1 MVSEVECGSFPSRSP
16 SAVGKT
22 LDSGLVKGRDTV
34 VVSVNGGEFEVGR
47 GVVDAQD
54 THDES
59 TVLDND
65 FCLSDD
71 YLARLR
77 GALYYM
83 MDRDETGAKYFEG
96 DTIGLLMVG
105 LPVAT
110 FRNEVLRKKLKTLV
124 TGRHELPSGHSVN
137 VERVL
142 VMPQPMGAF
151 FEYAFSCDLFDTLKE
166 QINLIIDPGFFTF
179 DWLMSRG
186 LTPQDARSNSVKR
199 GMSAVIRDIATFA
212 NEKESWNA
220 DIGRLCQ
227 QLDAH
232 FSKGTPF
239 TVFNKPIDVSN
250 YIDAG
255 KSVVNQ
261 AVASLV
267 NSVGSG
273 QDINNIILA
282 GGGAPLYLE
291 AIKKKFPHH
300 NIVVTK
306 SPVFSNVRGFQLAGE
321 QQVLIQLRN
330 AQKTSKAT

>member
-1 MVSEVECGSFPSRSP
+1 
-16 SAVGKT
+16 
-22 LDSGLVKGRDTV
+22 
-34 VVSVNGGEFEVGR
+34 
-47 GVVDAQD
+47 
-54 THDES
+54 
-59 TVLDND
+59 
-65 FCLSDD
+65 
-71 YLARLR
+71 
-77 GALYYM
+77 
-83 MDRDETGAKYFEG
+83 
-96 DTIGLLMVG
+96 
-105 LPVAT
+105 
-110 FRNEVLRKKLKTLV
+110 
-124 TGRHELPSGHSVN
+124 
-137 VERVL
+137 
-142 VMPQPMGAF
+142 MGAF